1 MRWRRSEAVPKA
13 IAPDVTPRVPAAR
26 MLPPG
31 LPLASLT
38 TKEVEVLVEAAAYR
52 QVKADRER
60 VDALRDEVGELRKWV
75 AMFCVILVL
84 FLITL
89 LVILIKYRR
98 R

>member
-1 MRWRRSEAVPKA
+1 MSVSVS
-13 IAPDVTPRVPAAR
+13 PDVTPRVPAAR

-31 LPLASLT
+31 IPLASLT

-52 QVKADRER
+52 QVKADRDR
-60 VDALRDEVGELRKWV
+60 LDALKDEVEELRKWV
-75 AMFCVILVL
+75 TMFCVILVL
-84 FLITL
+84 FLVTL